1 MSMTAELLG
10 SSDDRLPRW
19 QVFLAILLIAA
30 SLVPIWI
37 APRFPSQ
44 NGPWYLLIV
53 HMFKELGSPQW
64 NYADFYQVNWNPV
77 PHSLHE
83 LLMLG
88 LYTFV
93 PLLTAEKLALSVYAV
108 ALPLSVFYF
117 LHVVAPRWTFMGFL
131 SFLAIHNFPFYR
143 GYQDFCLSIP
153 LFFFAFTFWYRHR
166 DTARVPHW
174 ILLAVLSVAIYLAHL
189 ITFAMLAG
197 IIGYYRLLETKNLRK
212 ALTSSLAATW
222 LGWIL
227 VVDYLFLIRAHPGG
241 FTVEDTSFVPL
252 QTALENIPRNMFFT
266 ISPLAYVVVV
276 LPWLWLAYFLG
287 RRIWQALRNSG
298 GLRALIS
305 DPLFVVTTSLALG
318 YFAMPEKLA
327 GWHQVNIRLIPF
339 MLLMGLGCGGALIPA
354 ASTRKLRVALISS
367 VAIAATVGYG
377 LLAAEVVRIN
387 RDIDEYL
394 SGIPYFK
401 PNSRLLSVHLE
412 NDQFGQVRPITR
424 AHEHYHIAKGG
435 ANGLSVARYNHLTLL
450 WYRKPPTTTFPGF
463 HADDT
468 REYLSRISNTYE
480 HVLVWG
486 GPDGW
491 PEFLS
496 SLGFRLVHSQG
507 RLRLFENG
515 KQLDSTSI
523 MSNESAAPSRE
534 AGTAAKR
541 DLDGDRP

>member
-19 QVFLAILLIAA
+19 HVFLAILLIAA

-117 LHVVAPRWTFMGFL
+117 LHVVAPRWTFMGYL

-153 LFFFAFTFWYRHR
+153 LFFIAFTFWYRHR
-166 DTARVPHW
+166 DRPRVRHW
-174 ILLAVLSVAIYLAHL
+174 ILLAVLSGAIYLAHL

-197 IIGYYRLLETKNLRK
+197 IIGYYRLLETKNVRK
-212 ALTSSLAATW
+212 ALTSSLAVTW

-227 VVDYLFLIRAHPGG
+227 VVDYVLLIKAHPGG

-252 QTALENIPRNMFFT
+252 HIALENIPRNMFFT
-266 ISPLAYVVVV
+266 ISPLAYAVVV

-287 RRIWQALRNSG
+287 RRLWRAIRNRDG
-298 GLRALIS
+298 FRELTS
-305 DPLFVVTTSLALG
+305 DPLFVVTASLSLT
-318 YFAMPEKLA
+318 YFAVPEKLA

-354 ASTRKLRVALISS
+354 ASARKFRVALISS
-367 VAIAATVGYG
+367 VAIAAAVVYS
-377 LLAAEVVRIN
+377 LLAVEVVRIN

-412 NDQFGQVRPITR
+412 NDLYGQVRPVTR

-450 WYRKPPTTTFPGF
+450 WYREPPTTTFPRF
-463 HADDT
+463 HAYET
-468 REYLSRISNTYE
+468 REYLRRMTDSYE

-491 PEFLS
+491 PERLS
-496 SLGFRLVHSQG
+496 SLGFRLVHSEG
-507 RLRLFENG
+507 RLRLFENE
-515 KQLDSTSI
+515 KLIDPTDTTST
-523 MSNESAAPSRE
+523 ESAAGSRE
-534 AGTAAKR
+534 AGRANR
-541 DLDGDRP
+541 QLDGARP